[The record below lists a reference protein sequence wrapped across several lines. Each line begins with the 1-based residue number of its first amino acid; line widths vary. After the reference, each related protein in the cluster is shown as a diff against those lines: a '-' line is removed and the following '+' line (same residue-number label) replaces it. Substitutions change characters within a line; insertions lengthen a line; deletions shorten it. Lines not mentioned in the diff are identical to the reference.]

1 MKTLWQRAKQ
11 AHSCGCRACST
22 VARGASKRVTTPR
35 RKATF
40 AEIFTAA
47 YSSVFA
53 SAAIVDSIRKDE
65 RRRDLDRQ
73 LDEARRDLAALREQ
87 GSGRRAK
94 GVDNMSAQSSIS
106 LLTDEQM
113 HAIWQAMKG
122 IWKAGASAGH
132 LQPAEAQRH
141 RHLVHVY
148 LNGRGFPIDSRNAN
162 TSEQLELALL
172 AEESEHASSPRD
184 PEEPAH
190 MEKFGESIGS
200 LVGRLLRQVEFVEEG
215 ACSPSFDEATSV
227 LRTSHHQ
234 YGYRSCNPAAAAA
247 NLKALNKANQTA
259 INDVNAGVK
268 EKVGRV
274 CYNLLVSA
282 FPPDMNIFNT
292 LIAGFD
298 KDPATR
304 KLSGQMVDFFF
315 TKSLLKP
322 TPCTFAAI
330 LHHYSVTGQHEQF
343 FRTMACICGSD
354 ATTGAKLMRRKVKD
368 LRKSRELQAWA
379 ADEQQRSTHSGYVWQ
394 HASLNMIVVEEMLSG
409 LLRLGSFDKAMEIL
423 TVALQAGVRLASRI
437 VKQTL
442 DECLEALDWRAGWE
456 LTHQLA
462 RHERIW
468 PVLMIDRDHETAAY
482 IIDRVV
488 SLMAMVGAG
497 TRGVTLADS
506 ELCQIGLSRSQLAR
520 LWRQLSKTN
529 ASLPNP
535 ARLPRLGTANGKTR
549 VARRTRRLQFL
560 SADAEVT
567 RINSALIGRRSKNTQ
582 MSKISVSYR
591 RRLVLHR
598 GEDLMREIQFWQK
611 KVEEALE
618 PFGSLRLGTVTIVEA
633 DNPLSVAHKVK
644 THPLEG
650 RALRGGYRGL
660 PRKGGAAEHY
670 EDRFPWALIASRR
683 TATGAQQKS
692 TTW

>member
-40 AEIFTAA
+40 VEIFTAA

-73 LDEARRDLAALREQ
+73 LEEARRDLAALREQ
-87 GSGRRAK
+87 GSGRGAEDA
-94 GVDNMSAQSSIS
+94 DNMSAQSSIS

-122 IWKAGASAGH
+122 IWKTGASASH

-148 LNGRGFPIDSRNAN
+148 LNGRGLPIASRSAN
-162 TSEQLELALL
+162 TSERLELALL
-172 AEESEHASSPRD
+172 AEESEHASSARD
-184 PEEPAH
+184 PEEPVH
-190 MEKFGESIGS
+190 MQKFGESIGF
-200 LVGRLLRQVEFVEEG
+200 LVERLLRQVESED
-215 ACSPSFDEATSV
+215 APSPSFDEATSV
-227 LRTSHHQ
+227 LRTSHHR
-234 YGYRSCNPAAAAA
+234 YGYRSSNPAAAAA

-259 INDVNAGVK
+259 INDSNAGIK

-274 CYNLLVSA
+274 CYNLLVSV

-298 KDPATR
+298 KHPATR

-379 ADEQQRSTHSGYVWQ
+379 ADEQKRSMHSGYVWQ
-394 HASLNMIVVEEMLSG
+394 HASLNMIVIEEMLSG

-423 TVALQAGVRLASRI
+423 TVALQAGVRIASRI

-462 RHERIW
+462 RHERMW
-468 PVLMIDRDHETAAY
+468 PFLMTDRDQETAAY

-488 SLMAMVGAG
+488 SLMAVVGAG

-506 ELCQIGLSRSQLAR
+506 ELGQIGLSRSQLAR

-535 ARLPRLGTANGKTR
+535 AQLPRLGTANGKTR

-567 RINSALIGRRSKNTQ
+567 RINNALIGRRSKNTQ

-598 GEDLMREIQFWQK
+598 GEDLMREAQFWQK
-611 KVEEALE
+611 QVEEALE
-618 PFGSLRLGTVTIVEA
+618 QFGSLRLGTVADVEA
-633 DNPLSVAHKVK
+633 DKPLSVVHKVK
-644 THPLEG
+644 TPPVDG
-650 RALRGGYRGL
+650 RALGEGYRGL
-660 PRKGGAAEHY
+660 PRKGVAAAHY
-670 EDRFPWALIASRR
+670 EDSFPWALIASRR
-683 TATGAQQKS
+683 GATGVQQKS